1 MSFEDPRGFGSDNR
15 SGAHPEVLAAIER
28 ANHGH
33 AASYGEDGWTARA
46 DELFREHF
54 GPDASAY
61 AVFNG
66 TAANVLAID
75 ALTRPFEAVICAENA
90 HLVVDECGAPERIAG
105 VKMLTLPTAHGKL
118 SAADVGRWDAR
129 RGDQHHNQP
138 RVLSVAQATEFGTV
152 YGVAELATLAEAAH
166 ERGMLMHVD
175 GARIANAAVSL
186 GVSLRAVTSDIGVDA
201 LSFGATKNGGLF
213 GDAIVFLRSGLDE
226 GFEYV
231 RKQGMQLASKTRF
244 LSAQFEAL
252 LGEGE
257 LWKRTAAH
265 SNEMALRL
273 ASGVTHLE
281 GVEIQYPVE
290 ANGVFAKL
298 PRPAIDQL
306 MSELPGDHPFY
317 VWSEPDDVV
326 RWLCSW
332 DTTAE
337 DVDGLLE
344 LIRATT

>member
-1 MSFEDPRGFGSDNR
+1 MSFADPRGFASDNR

-28 ANHGH
+28 ANGGH

-46 DELFREHF
+46 GELFREHF
-54 GPDASAY
+54 GPDATAY

-75 ALTRPFEAVICAENA
+75 AVTRPFEAVICAERA

-118 SAADVGRWDAR
+118 SPAGIARWEER

-138 RVLSVAQATEFGTV
+138 RVVSVAQATEVGTV
-152 YGVAELATLAEAAH
+152 YGVAELAALADAVH
-166 ERGMLMHVD
+166 ELGMLLHVD

-186 GVSLRAVTSDIGVDA
+186 GVSLRELTADVGVDV

-213 GDAIVFLRSGLDE
+213 GDAVVFLRPGLDD
-226 GFEYV
+226 GFHYV

-244 LSAQFEAL
+244 LSAQLEAM

-265 SNEMALRL
+265 ANEMALRL
-273 ASGVTHLE
+273 ASAVAHID
-281 GVEIQYPVE
+281 GVEIRYPVE

-298 PRPAIDQL
+298 PRAAIDRL
-306 MSELPGDHPFY
+306 MSELPGEHPFY
-317 VWSEPDDVV
+317 VWDEEDDVV

-332 DTTAE
+332 DTTE
-337 DVDGLLE
+337 DDVDGLL
-344 LIRATT
+344 AMVDAVV